1 MTGLTGAIKLYNL
14 STITY
19 FIIIF
24 PFRAATSYA
33 ELRDEAQALLSQ
45 IYSNTTVTEW
55 LKDKID
61 DRITDAQFQISRIES
76 VESMFEFE
84 SR

>member
-1 MTGLTGAIKLYNL
+1 MLLNYT
-14 STITY
+14 TY
-19 FIIIF
+19 QRSHTLLLFF

-45 IYSNTTVTEW
+45 LYSNTAVTEW

>member
-1 MTGLTGAIKLYNL
+1 MQ
-14 STITY
+14 TIQLINDY
-19 FIIIF
+19 ILNIIFF
-24 PFRAATSYA
+24 PFRAATSYV

-76 VESMFEFE
+76 VENMFEFE